1 MFEEKDTIH
10 IFPYPVW
17 LFNVEA
23 DRADRLNQKA
33 HASIKKM
40 RGAEPSGIPGSHWQS
55 PNDLQDNDDFA
66 DLVTTIRDATKE
78 IFSELQIASDKFLV
92 TGMWI
97 NLRPPGTQHPAHT
110 HPNNYLSGTYYVTAP
125 SGGDAIVFRD
135 PRPETNIISP
145 QFSEQNEL
153 NTREIM
159 VPVKPGAMV
168 MFPSWLPHFVP
179 PNQGDTD
186 RISISFNVMFESYGE
201 TISRPKWTFS
211 QSTDDRS

>member
-17 LFNVEA
+17 LFNVDA
-23 DRADRLNQKA
+23 DRVDDLNQKA
-33 HASIKKM
+33 YASIEKM
-40 RGAEPSGIPGSHWQS
+40 RQNEPAGMPGAHWQS
-55 PNDLQDNDDFA
+55 PNDLQEQEDFV
-66 DLVTTIRDATKE
+66 LLTETIHGATKE
-78 IFSELQIASDKFLV
+78 IFSELQIATDKFLV

-97 NLRPPGTQHPAHT
+97 NLRPPGAQHPAHT

-125 SGGDAIVFRD
+125 EGGDAIVFRD
-135 PRPETNIISP
+135 PRAETNIISP

-159 VPVKPGAMV
+159 VPVTPGTLV

-201 TISRPKWTFS
+201 TISRPKWAFNQNTG
-211 QSTDDRS
+211 